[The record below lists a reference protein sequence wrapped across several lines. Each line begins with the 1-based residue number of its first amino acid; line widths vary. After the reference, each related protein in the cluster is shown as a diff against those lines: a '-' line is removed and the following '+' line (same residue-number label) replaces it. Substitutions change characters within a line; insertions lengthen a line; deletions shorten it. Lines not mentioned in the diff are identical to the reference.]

1 MQALHD
7 HDNYAG
13 GLVVQALNDFL
24 VEPSGCFLSR
34 RVIFCDRRRRW
45 VVYRGGDEASRV
57 PPVWH
62 AWLHYTSDTPPAETA
77 GDAPPW
83 RKEHM
88 PNVTGTALAYRPPG
102 HTLQGGRRDKATGD
116 YDPWTPGK

>member
-1 MQALHD
+1 MTT
-7 HDNYAG
+7 
-13 GLVVQALNDFL
+13 LVT
-24 VEPSGCFLSR
+24 
-34 RVIFCDRRRRW
+34 RVTTFFHGKRVGRDTFGNTYYEERTAPKQRRRRRW